1 MAFHVEMNQDDEPAD
16 ELEDAVAIA
25 DAFEVAFGQIYL
37 RFHRRDGKRSE
48 LSGASRAVL
57 THLSLAGPLTVG
69 EMSDHLDRAQSVV
82 SEIVSGLEAK
92 GLLAREKDPAN
103 RRRTLVWLTDGGLA
117 LLAADRR
124 VLSVELLAD
133 SVAELPRADRVAL
146 LRGIQA
152 LLATEPRTS
161 VRQQMKENN
170 HERQP
175 QLRVLRD
182 AD

>member
-1 MAFHVEMNQDDEPAD
+1 MNQDDEPANGLD
-16 ELEDAVAIA
+16 DSNAIA

-69 EMSDHLDRAQSVV
+69 QMADHLDRAQSVV
-82 SEIVSGLEAK
+82 SDIVSGLEAK

-117 LLAADRR
+117 VLAADRR

-133 SVAELPRADRVAL
+133 SVAELTPTERAAL
-146 LRGIQA
+146 LRGTQTA
-152 LLATEPRTS
+152 LRGVFSTLAAGLDQT
-161 VRQQMKENN
+161 K
-170 HERQP
+170 H
-175 QLRVLRD
+175 
-182 AD
+182 

>member
-1 MAFHVEMNQDDEPAD
+1 MARELAFHVEMTQDDEPAD
-16 ELEDAVAIA
+16 WLDDSNAIA

-82 SEIVSGLEAK
+82 SEIVSGLEEK

-133 SVAELPRADRVAL
+133 AVAELPRADRAAL

-152 LLATEPRTS
+152 LLATEPRTP
-161 VRQQMKENN
+161 VRQPNEGEQS
-170 HERQP
+170 
-175 QLRVLRD
+175 
-182 AD
+182 